1 MILPNKQPDMGS
13 LADMPNPS
21 KSAPDPPK
29 HTRAAGFGGAVGQG
43 HASAKVEDL
52 ARFSAKTDDPEA
64 SPPRFL
70 RRSSGS
76 ITAAR
81 GMLLRVASMMGT
93 PLSRTSCSDTESQ
106 GPWPE

>member
-1 MILPNKQPDMGS
+1 MILPNKQPGMRS

-29 HTRAAGFGGAVGQG
+29 HTRAAGFGGAVDQG

-64 SPPRFL
+64 SPPLASFADHLEAL
-70 RRSSGS
+70 RRP
-76 ITAAR
+76 AA
-81 GMLLRVASMMGT
+81 
-93 PLSRTSCSDTESQ
+93 CC
-106 GPWPE
+106 